1 MTNTNEK
8 IHQLSEKV
16 ELLKKRQEEFSREI
30 VYLQLEL
37 NELKKS
43 SQTPE
48 SQNAEETPTINVDN
62 TYLKELVKLEFGGTT
77 NYQEEQVDKK
87 VNPILSRLQE
97 SKSGFEKYIGENII
111 NKIGIVITIFG
122 VAIGTKYSID
132 NDLISPLTR
141 IILGYLFGLSLL
153 GFGIKLKNKYE
164 NFSAVLVSGAMSI
177 MYFITY
183 TAYGF
188 YHLIPQSIAFILMMV
203 FTVFTVLAAIK
214 YDKQIIAHIGLV
226 GAYALPFLLSG
237 NSENAAILF
246 TYMAIINSGILFIS
260 VKRYWK
266 PLYHVSFGL
275 TWLIFLTWFGTRYHS
290 NDHFELALS
299 FLSMFFIIFYITFL
313 SYKLIKKERFVLSD
327 VVLLLII
334 SYVFYVVGYQI
345 FDADNTF

>member
-111 NKIGIVITIFG
+111 NKIGKAYIKTILIQITE
-122 VAIGTKYSID
+122 AKTK
-132 NDLISPLTR
+132 
-141 IILGYLFGLSLL
+141 
-153 GFGIKLKNKYE
+153 
-164 NFSAVLVSGAMSI
+164 
-177 MYFITY
+177 TY
-183 TAYGF
+183 
-188 YHLIPQSIAFILMMV
+188 
-203 FTVFTVLAAIK
+203 
-214 YDKQIIAHIGLV
+214 
-226 GAYALPFLLSG
+226 
-237 NSENAAILF
+237 N
-246 TYMAIINSGILFIS
+246 
-260 VKRYWK
+260 
-266 PLYHVSFGL
+266 
-275 TWLIFLTWFGTRYHS
+275 
-290 NDHFELALS
+290 
-299 FLSMFFIIFYITFL
+299 
-313 SYKLIKKERFVLSD
+313 
-327 VVLLLII
+327 
-334 SYVFYVVGYQI
+334 
-345 FDADNTF
+345 